1 MSLDLEEIIEL
12 IEMHGRTIIDAA
24 ICDNCHE
31 PMKNAML
38 GKLDRMRQLIEMLP
52 DHDEPKDGERIRDGA
67 TVVPIRTKGN
77 LQ

>member
-12 IEMHGRTIIDAA
+12 IEMHGRTIIDASV
-24 ICDNCHE
+24 CDDCGNLA
-31 PMKNAML
+31 KNAMI

-52 DHDEPKDGERIRDGA
+52 DHDEPKDSDHKG